1 MKQQGSSY
9 LEAVIS
15 IGIVAILSTYFLPV
29 FPKVVQDT
37 QSIILY
43 SKLNTIAEYV
53 GNYMFRWAHF
63 TDKQVALDF
72 YSDGDE
78 FEISG
83 EKRVNRLRWASELN
97 HSQSIS
103 DFYKTSITLWETED
117 REDHSGKTISA
128 VVKIIVWYDSDLDNT
143 IDLNEAT
150 FSFST
155 TIVDPYL

>member
-1 MKQQGSSY
+1 
-9 LEAVIS
+9 
-15 IGIVAILSTYFLPV
+15 
-29 FPKVVQDT
+29 
-37 QSIILY
+37 
-43 SKLNTIAEYV
+43 
-53 GNYMFRWAHF
+53 MFRWAHF